1 MRNRVER
8 LRIWLAGSAVFLV
21 LVIAAS
27 IGWTHYLTRL
37 RHFKLPDR
45 LGVNIVRETNG
56 FTYSQTLQGK
66 TVYTIHAA
74 KAVEHTDGKIAMHD
88 VSITLYGRKGDRADH
103 IYGDE
108 FEYDKNAGL
117 VRATGLVHIDLQAAA
132 QQAGDVQAEA
142 KGTASSAKVMHV
154 TTSGL
159 VYMENLGVAATSEDI
174 EFQAGG
180 MTGHARGADYSSD
193 SGVLMLHSAVR
204 MEGVAGGRAVVLTAA
219 EANLDNRNQEI
230 FLTQATYASEGRTA
244 EAGQATLHTRPDGT
258 LARVEAQG
266 NVTVGA
272 NGATMVAQQA
282 DVELNATGGPESAVL
297 THGVRYS
304 LDKPLSQVRA
314 LADAATIAF
323 DGQKQPQPQ
332 HAVFTGGVQM
342 TERTRATNAAGEPW
356 STRELT
362 AAKLDAVLAP
372 AGSGRSELRDAEAT
386 GNPKLTLVDAG
397 SLGSSGRKGVSEL
410 SADDMKAHMLA
421 TVDARQ
427 SPQLDTIAAR
437 GHTVLRQLGAD
448 GIEQV
453 SSGDTLDAKFRPK
466 AAAAKG
472 SGAGSLAAG
481 GRGAGS
487 LTDAL
492 ASALQVGHIAMMRRA
507 PAKAGAK
514 AGDDVS
520 HARAARAAY
529 DGDTDRM
536 TLTGGVKV
544 TDAGSALWANQ
555 VTLDKATGDSQAVG
569 GVKVDYVEDEPQG
582 GGTNGAPGASEPTHF
597 LADRAEMA
605 HATQTATFHGKPVR
619 MWRGGNQVLAPV
631 IELAKTEKRMIARGE
646 AGTGAQAVLVHT
658 VLVRDAAVN
667 LTHGGGTVMN
677 GAPDACAV
685 AVKDP
690 TRDGKT
696 VTNGAPGKVG
706 AGEQTPDVV
715 RIASGGLVYSGISR
729 QADFTGGLR
738 AETVDGTIRAAQG
751 TAYMTDPTHDG
762 GTVMNGVPGVGVG
775 TVPSPTGS
783 LERVV
788 ASGHVVIDQP
798 GLEATGER
806 LVYTAT
812 DQEFLLTGSADAPPK
827 ATGAR
832 GTTTGAALRLR
843 RSCDGS
849 GGDRVEVLGAV
860 PGEPAQKVR
869 TDSRISE
876 DEKGKGKR

>member
-8 LRIWLAGSAVFLV
+8 LRIWLAGSAVFLM
-21 LVIAAS
+21 LVIAAFLAS
-27 IGWTHYLTRL
+27 AHYLRHRL
-37 RHFKLPDR
+37 LKDLPAK

-132 QQAGDVQAEA
+132 AAG
-142 KGTASSAKVMHV
+142 KGAATSAKVMHV

-159 VYMENLGVAATSEDI
+159 VYMEKLGVAATSDDI

-180 MTGHARGADYSSD
+180 LTGHARGADYSSD

-204 MEGVAGGRAVVLTAA
+204 MEGVAAGRPVVLTAA
-219 EANLDNRNQEI
+219 EANLDNRNQEV

-282 DVELNATGGPESAVL
+282 DIGLNAMGEPESAVL
-297 THGVRYS
+297 RGGVRYS
-304 LDKPLSQVRA
+304 LDKPLSQVRGQ
-314 LADAATIAF
+314 ADAATIAF
-323 DGQKQPQPQ
+323 DGQRKPQPQ
-332 HAVFTGGVQM
+332 HAVFTGGVRM
-342 TERTRATNAAGEPW
+342 TERTRAANAAREPW
-356 STRELT
+356 NSRELT
-362 AAKLDAVLAP
+362 AAKLDAVLGP
-372 AGSGRSELRDAEAT
+372 AGAGRSELKDAEAM
-386 GNPKLTLVDAG
+386 GSPKLTLVNAG
-397 SLGSSGRKGVSEL
+397 SARRGGVDTSEL

-421 TVDARQ
+421 AMGAGQ
-427 SPQLDTIAAR
+427 SLQLDTIAAR
-437 GHTVLRQLGAD
+437 GHTVLRQVSAD
-448 GIEQV
+448 GTEQV
-453 SSGDTLDAKFRPK
+453 SAGDVLDAKFRAK
-466 AAAAKG
+466 AEGAAGAKG
-472 SGAGSLAAG
+472 RSTGSLG
-481 GRGAGS
+481 DS
-487 LTDAL
+487 LV
-492 ASALQVGHIAMMRRA
+492 SALQQGHITMMRRK
-507 PAKAGAK
+507 PATAGAK
-514 AGDDVS
+514 TGDDVS
-520 HARAARAAY
+520 RATAARAAY

-536 TLTGGVKV
+536 TLSGGVKV

-555 VTLDKATGDSQAVG
+555 VVLDKATGDSQAVG
-569 GVKVDYVEDEPQG
+569 GVKVDYVED
-582 GGTNGAPGASEPTHF
+582 S
-597 LADRAEMA
+597 
-605 HATQTATFHGKPVR
+605 
-619 MWRGGNQVLAPV
+619 
-631 IELAKTEKRMIARGE
+631 
-646 AGTGAQAVLVHT
+646 
-658 VLVRDAAVN
+658 VN
-667 LTHGGGTVMN
+667 
-677 GAPDACAV
+677 
-685 AVKDP
+685 P

-696 VTNGAPGKVG
+696 VTNGAPGVG
-706 AGEQTPDVV
+706 EPTHFLADRAEMVHATQLATFHGKPVRMWRDGNQVQAPVIELDRAQKRMIARSETETGWAGGAQPAVVRTVLVREAASNPTHDGGTVMNGASGAETCSSSANPTHEGKAVMNGVPGVV
-715 RIASGGLVYSGISR
+715 RIFSGGLVYSGILR

-751 TAYMTDPTHDG
+751 TAYMKANPTHDG
-762 GTVMNGVPGVGVG
+762 DAVMNGAPGVGAG
-775 TVPSPTGS
+775 AAPSPEGS

-798 GLEATGER
+798 GLVATGER
-806 LVYTAT
+806 LVYTAS
-812 DQEFLLTGSADAPPK
+812 DQQFLLTGTAAAPPK

-832 GTTTGAALRLR
+832 GTTTGAALRLS
-843 RSCDGS
+843 RSCDGG
-849 GGDRVEVLGAV
+849 GGDRVEVLGV
-860 PGEPAQKVR
+860 IPGEPAQKVR

-876 DEKGKGKR
+876 DEKKGKR